1 MLLSLFLNG
10 AFANASPP
18 TVLVIGDSISAAYGM
33 PEKKGWVSLIQ
44 KRLPAGTRMI
54 NASISG
60 ETTAGAS
67 RTLPGL
73 LDQHRPQIVILEL
86 GANDGL
92 RGHHP
97 AEIERNLAGMITQS
111 MHSGAR
117 VLLTGMDI
125 PSNYGPAY
133 RDAFRSVYT
142 NLAADYDIAFVP
154 SIFDEIFLRP
164 DLLQDD
170 GLHPNEAAQHVIA
183 ERIYTSLKTLI
194 D

>member
-1 MLLSLFLNG
+1 MLLSLFLLG
-10 AFANASPP
+10 VAASASPP

-33 PEKKGWVSLIQ
+33 PVEKGWVSLIQ
-44 KRLPAGTRMI
+44 KHLPAGTRMI

-92 RGHHP
+92 RGHPP
-97 AEIERNLAGMITQS
+97 AVIERNLAGMITQS
-111 MHSGAR
+111 MQSGAR

-164 DLLQDD
+164 DLLQAD
-170 GLHPNEAAQHVIA
+170 GLHPNEAAQRVIA
-183 ERIYTSLKTLI
+183 DRILPVLKTLI

>member
-1 MLLSLFLNG
+1 MLLSLILLG

-33 PEKKGWVSLIQ
+33 PVEKGWVSLIH
-44 KRLPAGTRMI
+44 KRLPPGTEI
-54 NASISG
+54 VNAAQSG
-60 ETTAGAS
+60 KTTSGAL
-67 RTLPGL
+67 RILPGL
-73 LDQHRPQIVILEL
+73 LDQHRPQIVILEI

-92 RGHHP
+92 RGHPP
-97 AEIERNLAGMITQS
+97 AVIEKNLASMITQS
-111 MHSGAR
+111 MQSGAK
-117 VLLTGMDI
+117 VLMTAMDI

-142 NLAADYDIAFVP
+142 TLAADYDIAFVP
-154 SIFDEIFLRP
+154 SIFDEIFLGP

-170 GLHPNEAAQHVIA
+170 GIHPNEAAQHVIA
-183 ERIYTSLKTLI
+183 DRIYPILKILI

>member
-1 MLLSLFLNG
+1 M
-10 AFANASPP
+10 
-18 TVLVIGDSISAAYGM
+18 
-33 PEKKGWVSLIQ
+33 Q
-44 KRLPAGTRMI
+44 
-54 NASISG
+54 
-60 ETTAGAS
+60 
-67 RTLPGL
+67 
-73 LDQHRPQIVILEL
+73 
-86 GANDGL
+86 
-92 RGHHP
+92 
-97 AEIERNLAGMITQS
+97 
-111 MHSGAR
+111 SGAR

-164 DLLQDD
+164 DLLQAD

-183 ERIYTSLKTLI
+183 DRILPVLKTLI

>member
-1 MLLSLFLNG
+1 MLLSLVLLG

-33 PEKKGWVSLIQ
+33 PVEKGWVSLIH
-44 KRLPAGTRMI
+44 KRLPPGTEI
-54 NASISG
+54 VNAAQSG
-60 ETTAGAS
+60 KTTSGAL
-67 RTLPGL
+67 RILPGL
-73 LDQHRPQIVILEL
+73 LDQHRPQIVILEI

-92 RGHHP
+92 RGHPP
-97 AEIERNLAGMITQS
+97 AVIEKNLASMITQS
-111 MHSGAR
+111 MQSGAK
-117 VLLTGMDI
+117 VLMTAMDI

-142 NLAADYDIAFVP
+142 TLAADYDIAFVP
-154 SIFDEIFLRP
+154 SIFDEIFLGP

-170 GLHPNEAAQHVIA
+170 GIHPNEAAQHVIA
-183 ERIYTSLKTLI
+183 DRIYPVLKILI

>member
-1 MLLSLFLNG
+1 
-10 AFANASPP
+10 
-18 TVLVIGDSISAAYGM
+18 M
-33 PEKKGWVSLIQ
+33 PVEKGWVSLIQ
-44 KRLPAGTRMI
+44 KRLPPQTRVI
-54 NASISG
+54 NAAISG

-67 RTLPGL
+67 RNLPGL

-92 RGHHP
+92 RGHPP
-97 AEIERNLAGMITQS
+97 AVIKRNLADMIEQS
-111 MHSGAR
+111 MRSGAR
-117 VLLTGMDI
+117 VVLTGIDI

-133 RDAFRSVYT
+133 REAFRSVYT
-142 NLAADYDIAFVP
+142 KLAADYDITFVP
-154 SIFDEIFLRP
+154 AIFDEIFSRP

-183 ERIYTSLKTLI
+183 DRLFPVLKTLV